1 MLSDDEPTI
10 FSEANETPPA
20 HALHYEVGGRACR
33 VIRVDLTRV
42 RSQVSTKATGNVQ
55 QLMQQD
61 ADDESLARYKA
72 SLLGNSAP
80 ISSVGPADCN
90 SAAGDAAAGF
100 VGDEQDPRRVIP
112 VEFRVLFED
121 DGEADVV
128 YAIDTAEGLAKMAS
142 CPFIMKEHA
151 NYKVSFISGFCDTSH
166 ATSILVR
173 FQFHVEFR
181 VQHEIVTGLK
191 FVQKVNCSGVR

>member
-1 MLSDDEPTI
+1 
-10 FSEANETPPA
+10 
-20 HALHYEVGGRACR
+20 
-33 VIRVDLTRV
+33 
-42 RSQVSTKATGNVQ
+42 VSTKATGNVQ

-151 NYKVSFISGFCDTSH
+151 NYKVSFMFLLFWCPFSDPAFCDTSH

-191 FVQKVNCSGVR
+191 FVQKVS